1 MERVEVSDPTTSTF
15 RKLYSLLAITVA
27 FQCGF
32 LGVHI
37 FALQLTTEGLVRLG
51 VTILITGVTALALGA
66 TILLVRMVT
75 QSAASREDI
84 ASTRNELI
92 GAAVAARERQRFA
105 RDLHDLISHGVSTI
119 ALKAEVAYRTA
130 TADTARA
137 RQELREIVR
146 LSKEVMTDIRRISNS
161 HRRMSLDAELE
172 SVVSTLTGLGV
183 EVTADLSHE
192 KLNPDTSTVLAIVL
206 REGVTN
212 LLRHGRGRRCEIR
225 TRTLNSTVVMILAN
239 DCAPGTC
246 GEAAADSSGL
256 ENLAARVAAVNGSFH
271 AARSGDRF
279 ILGVEIPQEVFTG
292 TPSK

>member
-1 MERVEVSDPTTSTF
+1 M
-15 RKLYSLLAITVA
+15 
-27 FQCGF
+27 
-32 LGVHI
+32 
-37 FALQLTTEGLVRLG
+37 ALQVTTHGPVRLG
-51 VTILITGVTALALGA
+51 GTVLITGVTALALGSM
-66 TILLVRMVT
+66 ILLIRT
-75 QSAASREDI
+75 LAQSAANHSSV
-84 ASTRNELI
+84 ASTRSELI

-119 ALKAEVAYRTA
+119 ALKAEVASRA
-130 TADTARA
+130 DAADTASA
-137 RQELREIVR
+137 RRELREIVR
-146 LSKEVMTDIRRISNS
+146 LSGEVLTDIRRISHR

-183 EVTADLSHE
+183 EVTADISHE

-225 TRTLNSTVVMILAN
+225 TRSLNDTVMMILVN
-239 DCAPGTC
+239 DCVPASSGD
-246 GEAAADSSGL
+246 GAADGSGL
-256 ENLAARVAAVNGSFH
+256 ENLAARVAAVNGRFH

-292 TPSK
+292 MSSD